1 MPLAAE
7 ALLQPIRVP
16 RQVVVDHQMG
26 AALQVDALDI
36 SAHGH
41 KWIFPL
47 EYDDRTVTSG
57 ISQKMQPDCRC
68 PADPFANLI

>member
-1 MPLAAE
+1 
-7 ALLQPIRVP
+7 
-16 RQVVVDHQMG
+16 MG